1 MRHRILMGIRPLVCL
16 LLAGCASHMVT
27 VVQAPG
33 LELPGRY
40 KFRMNYTVHDP
51 DGKAITDEIMETD
64 LNRWLLFTEMT
75 GAARAS
81 FEDRGYV
88 WVYDPLEPADF
99 IVDVGFTAFYSE
111 KMTHEEMQNQKPASL
126 MVGAVKGGTY
136 SHMVVISVLTR
147 PPGLAAEG
155 FVTFWEGR
163 GIVDSSDADVRMA
176 GFPLIADIV
185 NRFPP
190 AQPR

>member
-1 MRHRILMGIRPLVCL
+1 MRWHIRILCAAL
-16 LLAGCASHMVT
+16 LGVLAGCATPHISVT
-27 VVQAPG
+27 QTPG

-40 KFRMNYTVHDP
+40 KFRMNFTMHDP

-111 KMTHEEMQNQKPASL
+111 KVTREQMERQKPASL
-126 MVGAVKGGTY
+126 MAGGIKDGTY
-136 SHMVVISVLTR
+136 VHMVVISVLTR
-147 PPGLAAEG
+147 PPGLSSEG
-155 FVTFWEGR
+155 FVTVWEGR
-163 GIVDSSDADVRMA
+163 GIVESKSPDVRVA

-185 NRFPP
+185 DRFPK

>member
-1 MRHRILMGIRPLVCL
+1 MRWHIVVSTVTLLG
-16 LLAGCASHMVT
+16 LLAGCAAQHISVMQT
-27 VVQAPG
+27 PG

-40 KFRMNYTVHDP
+40 KFRMNFTVHDP
-51 DGKAITDEIMETD
+51 EGKAITDEIMDTD

-81 FEDRGYV
+81 FEDHGYV

-99 IVDVGFTAFYSE
+99 IVDVGFTAFYTE
-111 KMTHEEMQNQKPASL
+111 KITREQMERQKPASL
-126 MVGAVKGGTY
+126 MVGSVQSNTY
-136 SHMVVISVLTR
+136 LHMVVISVLTR
-147 PPGLAAEG
+147 PPGLASEG

-163 GIVDSSDADVRMA
+163 GIVENTNPDVRVA

-185 NRFPP
+185 SRFPE
-190 AQPR
+190 AEPR